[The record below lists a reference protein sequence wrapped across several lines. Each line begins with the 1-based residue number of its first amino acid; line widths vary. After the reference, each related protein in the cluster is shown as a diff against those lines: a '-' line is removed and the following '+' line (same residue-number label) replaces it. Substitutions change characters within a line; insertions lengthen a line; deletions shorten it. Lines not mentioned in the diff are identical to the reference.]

1 MNSKAFAEI
10 ILLSSS
16 VGLGGIIALK
26 IPVLS
31 ALPEITVKEN
41 KEELS
46 PKEKERPKEKNSFI
60 AVSSNIFLQKI
71 LTKIRILSLKTD
83 TKTFTWLQRLRENN
97 QRKRIKENDS
107 YWDDIRSSSFYPK
120 NVSSLP
126 EKKPNE
132 TRKKTNSL

>member
-26 IPVLS
+26 MPILS
-31 ALPEITVKEN
+31 ALPEIVVKEN
-41 KEELS
+41 KEELD
-46 PKEKERPKEKNSFI
+46 PKEKEKPKKKDSFI

-126 EKKPNE
+126 ETKPNE